1 MTETLLQ
8 IASRYSATHADDKGL
23 ASTPFAGISI
33 IRETESS
40 ALQFAISKPLVALVL
55 QGAKRVATGSTSFD
69 FGAGDSLVIAGDV
82 PTVSQITRAKAVA
95 PYLALVIELDTVV
108 IEELVVEMGSV
119 PFVPSQPLRV
129 EPTEQEV
136 ADAALRLLRLIDR
149 PASLPILRRQ
159 LVRELHYWLLAG
171 RHGGAIRALGIADS
185 HAHRIGRAVA
195 IIRAGYA
202 KPLRID
208 RLAKA
213 AGMSQSAFHLH
224 FRSVTSLTPLQFQK
238 QLRLIEARRAMLADG
253 AQIATAAHLVGYE
266 SVTQF
271 TREYCRLFGMPPGR
285 DMRETKRRIETAA

>member
-8 IASRYSATHADDKGL
+8 IASRHSAVHADDKGI

-33 IRETESS
+33 IRETAPS

-55 QGAKRVATGSTSFD
+55 QGAKRVTTGRTSLD
-69 FGAGDSLVIAGDV
+69 FAAGDSLLIASDV
-82 PTVSQITRAKAVA
+82 PTVSQITRATAAA
-95 PYLALVIELDTVV
+95 PYLSLVVELDPVV
-108 IEELVVEMGSV
+108 IEKLVVEMGSL
-119 PFVPSQPLRV
+119 PFVPSQLLRV
-129 EPTEQEV
+129 EPTEQEL

-149 PASLPILRRQ
+149 PSSLRILQSQ

-171 RHGGAIRALGIADS
+171 RHGGTIRALGIADS

-195 IIRAGYA
+195 IIRADYTR
-202 KPLRID
+202 PLRVD

-238 QLRLIEARRAMLADG
+238 QLRLIEARRAMLAEG
-253 AQIATAAHLVGYE
+253 AKIATAAHLVGYE
-266 SVTQF
+266 SLTQF

-285 DMRETKRRIETAA
+285 DMREAKRRVESAA